1 MRWCPLLI
9 EILQLY
15 LEWNVVQALDDL
27 RADYLSSVTAW
38 YCSICSLYTPRLP
51 CGRPSTFLPHE
62 IFVFCSWFFI
72 SLVSCLTDAYSSCRC
87 LPDSGVTSSQ
97 RPALTAIANLL
108 PVTILSLMIAPSSF
122 PFLHLHNLF
131 VQLFLRTPQG
141 ASPSRIARH
150 LEANTVNTS

>member
-51 CGRPSTFLPHE
+51 VAGQAPSCLM

-72 SLVSCLTDAYSSCRC
+72 SLVSCLTGAYSSFRC

>member
-1 MRWCPLLI
+1 MTCVLTTFPASPRDTVPFAHCTLPDCL
-9 EILQLY
+9 
-15 LEWNVVQALDDL
+15 VAGQA
-27 RADYLSSVTAW
+27 
-38 YCSICSLYTPRLP
+38 
-51 CGRPSTFLPHE
+51 PSCLM

-141 ASPSRIARH
+141 ASPSRVARH